1 VDRLRVGVISD
12 VHANLPALQAV
23 LESIEAVG
31 PEQIWC
37 LGDVVGYGAQPDEC
51 TALVRE
57 RCAVSLNG
65 NHDLAVI
72 GTIDAATFSDTAR
85 AAVDWTR
92 ANAGPGTLEFLT
104 GLAPEGEREGIGLFH
119 ASPRDPIWEYVLS
132 IDQAEAGLD
141 AQTQRIGLIGHSHV
155 SLFFSRPPSTGRRSF
170 ATGAQT
176 TDGDLLELSEGEW
189 LLNPGSVGQPRD
201 GDPRAAWLELDTSAW
216 TARYHRVAYDSV
228 AAAAAI
234 LEAGLPAALAERLQ
248 IGR

>member
-1 VDRLRVGVISD
+1 VLSD
-12 VHANLPALQAV
+12 IHANLPALEAV
-23 LESIEAVG
+23 LADVERAGVSKL
-31 PEQIWC
+31 WC

-65 NHDLAVI
+65 NHDLAVT
-72 GTIDAATFSDTAR
+72 GAIDAGTFSETAR

-92 ANAGPGTLEFLT
+92 GHISAATLEFLT
-104 GLAPEGEREGIGLFH
+104 GLSPEGAHAGFGLFH

-141 AQTQRIGLIGHSHV
+141 AQTERVCLIGHSHV
-155 SLFFSRPPSTGRRSF
+155 SLFFTRPPSTGRKTF
-170 ATGAQT
+170 ATGAQA
-176 TDGDLLELSEGEW
+176 TDGDLLDLGEGEW

-201 GDPRAAWLELDTSAW
+201 GDPRAAWLELETDDW
-216 TARYHRVAYDSV
+216 TARYHRVPYDAV
-228 AAAAAI
+228 AAGAAI
-234 LEAGLPAALAERLQ
+234 LQAGLPPALAERLQ

>member
-1 VDRLRVGVISD
+1 MNRLRVGVISD
-12 VHANLPALQAV
+12 VHSNLPALEAV
-23 LESIEAVG
+23 LASIDAAA
-31 PEQIWC
+31 PEEIWC
-37 LGDVVGYGAQPDEC
+37 LGDVVGYGAQPDQC
-51 TALVRE
+51 TTLVRE

-72 GTIDAATFSDTAR
+72 GSIDAGTFSETAR

-92 ANAGPGTLEFLT
+92 ANASPETLEFLT
-104 GLAPEGEREGIGLFH
+104 GLAPDGAREGFGLFH

-141 AQTQRIGLIGHSHV
+141 AQSERICLIGHSHV
-155 SLFFSRPPSTGRRSF
+155 SLFFTRPPSTGRKTF

-176 TDGDLLELSEGEW
+176 TDGDLLDLDEGDW

-201 GDPRAAWLELDTSAW
+201 GDPRAAWLELDTDER
-216 TARYHRVAYDSV
+216 TARYHRVAYDAI
-228 AAAAAI
+228 AAGAAI